1 MAIHKSLRLSAT
13 TSGNRSVLKRAER
26 LEKLE
31 KDGRWKRGDKVLGI
45 PKTRVPKVKAK
56 AKKAEKKKD
65 DAAAPAAAAA
75 APAKK

>member
-56 AKKAEKKKD
+56 AKKEKKKE
-65 DAAAPAAAAA
+65 DAAAPAAA
-75 APAKK
+75 PAKK